1 MEQLPHG
8 GPHALWHPGLWHILV
23 SEVKGGVG
31 GEGAE
36 AVGAGVWD
44 LGGADEAAGAA
55 AEAEV
60 VAVHLHGEVWG
71 GAEMVEEEVG
81 VVVREPGVEQE
92 AGVWHGAG
100 EGIGGGAEYEGGEVD
115 QCGGA

>member
-31 GEGAE
+31 GGGAE

-44 LGGADEAAGAA
+44 LGGADEAVDAA

-60 VAVHLHGEVWG
+60 VVVLLHGRVWDEV
-71 GAEMVEEEVG
+71 EVVEDGTG
-81 VVVREPGVEQE
+81 VVHEPGVERE
-92 AGVWHGAG
+92 AGVWHGVG
-100 EGIGGGAEYEGGEVD
+100 EGIEGGAESEGGEVD
-115 QCGGA
+115 RCGGA